1 MNIHFRKFALTLL
14 LTLTVLLHF
23 SFSSGKGQA
32 QPKPIKLKSIVGPYI
47 SFAPWQ
53 IAEEEGFFNKQGFQ
67 IEFMKIIDSVEALPT
82 LIKGDLDV
90 MADVFYPSYLNAIA
104 RGANIKIVA
113 DRGYLSPTGCTYSA
127 IMARRTLVEEGKLNH
142 ISQLKGR
149 RVAVTQAA
157 SIMGYFL
164 EKILRQEGLTFADV
178 EPVVLPLPARIA
190 AFEKGAIDIAFIS
203 EPWIS
208 RILDTGHAVIWKPA
222 QHLMPNLQ
230 FAFLM
235 YGPTL
240 LEKNP
245 DAGKQ
250 FMVAYLKGVRQYNQ
264 GKTKRNLEIIA
275 KHTGLDR
282 EFLQKCCWQ
291 ALRSDGRIN
300 IDSIL
305 DYQSWALNK
314 GFLDKQVPPNQFWD
328 PRFIEYANKIL
339 SEPKR

>member
-1 MNIHFRKFALTLL
+1 MNIHLRKLALTLL
-14 LTLTVLLHF
+14 LAFIFLLPF
-23 SFSSGKGQA
+23 SFSYGKEQA
-32 QPKPIKLKSIVGPYI
+32 QLKPIKLKSVVGPYI

-53 IAEEEGFFNKQGFQ
+53 IAEEEGFFNKQGLQ
-67 IEFMKIIDSVEALPT
+67 IEFVKIIDSVEALPT
-82 LIKGDLDV
+82 VIKGDLDV

-104 RGANIKIVA
+104 RGAKIKIVA

-127 IMARRTLVEEGKLNH
+127 IMARRTLVEEGKLNN

-149 RVAVTQAA
+149 RVAVTQVA

-164 EKILRQEGLTFADV
+164 EKILNQEGLTLGDV
-178 EPVVLPLPARIA
+178 EHITLPLPARMA
-190 AFEKGAIDIAFIS
+190 AFEKGSIDLTFVS

-208 RILDTGHAVIWKPA
+208 RMLETGHAVIWKPA
-222 QHLMPNLQ
+222 QHLIPNLQ
-230 FAFLM
+230 FAFVM

-291 ALRSDGRIN
+291 ALRNDGQIN

-305 DYQSWALNK
+305 DYQSWALK
-314 GFLDKQVPPNQFWD
+314 RGFLDKLVPPSQFWD
-328 PRFIEYANKIL
+328 PNFIEYANKIL
-339 SEPKR
+339 GEPKK

>member
-1 MNIHFRKFALTLL
+1 MSILLRKLPFTLL
-14 LTLTVLLHF
+14 LALTVLLHF
-23 SFSSGKGQA
+23 SFSYGKEQVL
-32 QPKPIKLKSIVGPYI
+32 PKATKLKSVVGPYI

-53 IAEEEGFFNKQGFQ
+53 IAEEEGFFTKQGLQ
-67 IEFMKIIDSVEALPT
+67 IEFVKIIDSVEALPT

-113 DRGYLSPTGCTYSA
+113 DRGYLSPAGCTYSA
-127 IMARRTLVEEGKLNH
+127 IMARRALVEEGKLNN

-149 RVAVTQAA
+149 RVAVTQVA

-164 EKILRQEGLTFADV
+164 EKILNQEGLTLADV
-178 EPVVLPLPARIA
+178 EQVVLPLPSRMA
-190 AFEKGAIDIAFIS
+190 AFEKGSIDIAFIS

-208 RILDTGHAVIWKPA
+208 KMLETGHAVIWKPA
-222 QHLMPNLQ
+222 QHLIPNLQ

-250 FMVAYLKGVRQYNQ
+250 FMVAYLKAVRQYNQ
-264 GKTKRNLEIIA
+264 GKTGRNLEILA

-282 EFLQKCCWQ
+282 GLLQKCCWQ
-291 ALRSDGRIN
+291 TLRNDGRIN
-300 IDSIL
+300 IGSIL
-305 DYQSWALNK
+305 DYQSWALKK
-314 GFLDKQVPPNQFWD
+314 GFLDKEVSPNQFWD
-328 PRFIEYANKIL
+328 PSFVEYANKVL
-339 SEPKR
+339 DRSTK

>member
-1 MNIHFRKFALTLL
+1 MTIRLRKLALTLFLTLTLL
-14 LTLTVLLHF
+14 LHFGLSYGKEQLL
-23 SFSSGKGQA
+23 
-32 QPKPIKLKSIVGPYI
+32 PKTTKLKSVVGPYI

-53 IAEEEGFFNKQGFQ
+53 IAEEESFFNKQGLQ
-67 IEFMKIIDSVEALPT
+67 IEFVKIIDSVEALPT

-149 RVAVTQAA
+149 RVAVTQVA

-164 EKILRQEGLTFADV
+164 EKILSQEGLTLADV
-178 EPVVLPLPARIA
+178 EHVVLPLPARIA

-222 QHLMPNLQ
+222 QHLIPNVQ

-235 YGPTL
+235 YGSTL

-245 DAGKQ
+245 DAGKR

-291 ALRSDGRIN
+291 AIRNDGRIN
-300 IDSIL
+300 IDSML
-305 DYQSWALNK
+305 DYQSWALKK
-314 GFLDKQVPPNQFWD
+314 GFLDKLVPPSQFWD
-328 PRFIEYANKIL
+328 PSFIEYAIKI
-339 SEPKR
+339 SGTAKN